1 VTRLEKVV
9 LPKLRGFC
17 AGVVRAVDIVERALA
32 LYGTPLYGR
41 KEVIYNGYVVD
52 GLRRRGVVFVE
63 SLEEVPS
70 GARVIFSAH
79 GVSPQVRDDARARGL
94 KVIDATCPLVTKVH
108 MEALHFSKR
117 GHTLLLIG
125 HADHD
130 ETIGTRGEAPAVTLV
145 VETVAD
151 AESVTVP
158 DPSKVA
164 VLTQT
169 TLSVDETREILAV
182 LRRRFPALALP
193 PKEDICYATTN
204 RQDAVRALAAR
215 VDLVLVIGA
224 PNSSNSVRMAEVG
237 EASGRRTQLIERAS
251 DIRAEWLEGVK
262 TVGVTAS
269 ASAPEALVQE
279 VVGALREVYG
289 ASEVEEFE
297 TVSEDME
304 FPLPSEL
311 LQTA

>member
-1 VTRLEKVV
+1 
-9 LPKLRGFC
+9 
-17 AGVVRAVDIVERALA
+17 VRE
-32 LYGTPLYGR
+32 
-41 KEVIYNGYVVD
+41 
-52 GLRRRGVVFVE
+52 
-63 SLEEVPS
+63 
-70 GARVIFSAH
+70 
-79 GVSPQVRDDARARGL
+79 DARARSL
-94 KVIDATCPLVTKVH
+94 QVIDATCPLVTKVH

-130 ETIGTRGEAPAVTLV
+130 ETIGTRGEAPRWTLV
-145 VETVAD
+145 VETVQD
-151 AESVTVP
+151 AETVSVP

-169 TLSVDETREILAV
+169 TLSVEDTRDIPRGPA
-182 LRRRFPALALP
+182 PALPGAGPAGKGRHLLRHHQP
-193 PKEDICYATTN
+193 AG
-204 RQDAVRALAAR
+204 RRA
-215 VDLVLVIGA
+215 GA
-224 PNSSNSVRMAEVG
+224 GGPRRPGAGDRRPNSSNSLRMAEVG
-237 EASGRRTQLIERAS
+237 EAFGPANPADRAGFGHP
-251 DIRAEWLEGVK
+251 RGVAGGVK

-279 VVGALREVYG
+279 SVGTLREVYG
-289 ASEVEEFE
+289 AADVEEFD